1 MILVGEVPDMP
12 PVDPLEATRQ
22 LEKEGVATSQA
33 QAVVT
38 LVSQAGSGLAT
49 KADIERVEKGIEG
62 LRIELTARM
71 DMKIAEL
78 RTEVAALRSE
88 MSSVM
93 NRQRVTFLAIV
104 GLMFAALRFT

>member
-1 MILVGEVPDMP
+1 M
-12 PVDPLEATRQ
+12 
-22 LEKEGVATSQA
+22 
-33 QAVVT
+33 T

-62 LRIELTARM
+62 LRIELSARM
-71 DMKIAEL
+71 DIKIAEL

-93 NRQRVTFLAIV
+93 NRQLVTFLAIV

>member
-1 MILVGEVPDMP
+1 MP
-12 PVDPLEATRQ
+12 PVDALEAARR
-22 LEKEGVATSQA
+22 LEKEGFGASQA

-49 KADIERVEKGIEG
+49 KADIDRLMV
-62 LRIELTARM
+62 ELTARM
-71 DMKIAEL
+71 DIKIAEL

-93 NRQRVTFLAIV
+93 NRQLVTFLAIV

>member
-1 MILVGEVPDMP
+1 MP
-12 PVDPLEATRQ
+12 PVDALEATRR
-22 LEKEGVATSQA
+22 LEKEGFGASQA

-49 KADIERVEKGIEG
+49 KEDIDRLMV
-62 LRIELTARM
+62 ELTARM

-93 NRQRVTFLAIV
+93 NRQLVTFLAIV

>member
-1 MILVGEVPDMP
+1 MP

-22 LEKEGVATSQA
+22 LEKEGLATSQA

-38 LVSQAGSGLAT
+38 PVSQAGSGLAA

-104 GLMFAALRFT
+104 GLMFAALRFP